1 MNRRIMC
8 FLFASIIFI
17 ICLAG
22 CTKAPSD
29 SDLSMLPYPGI
40 KWSATPDEV
49 RQILNLTEDQIVLD
63 TKVEADPEY
72 EDSSEGWR
80 LYVTDVTFFG
90 QKVKYGLFFFVRAP
104 WVDEF
109 ALSSIQLYYP
119 DEADMTVVKDG
130 LIKEYGEPKDGL
142 GFTRYRIRSG
152 AVESY
157 TDQGATLVNYEG
169 QASRMIHWWE
179 SPAKLADVFPAD
191 VQEAIIAK
199 YSVPEFE
206 NNADREVVLEYL
218 QKSPAVRIYCTDSSK
233 SGTIGYPY
241 YTKNVVYID
250 ASDYTHQLQ
259 YYSK

>member
-1 MNRRIMC
+1 MNKKSKLLVVALVLIT
-8 FLFASIIFI
+8 L
-17 ICLAG
+17 CLCA
-22 CTKAPSD
+22 CMND
-29 SDLSMLPYPGI
+29 SKNSGLAALEYPGI

-63 TKVEADPEY
+63 TKVEAYPEY
-72 EDSSEGWR
+72 EDSNEGWR
-80 LYVTDVTFFG
+80 LYVTDITFFG
-90 QKVKYGLFFFVRAP
+90 QKVKYGLFFFIRAP

-119 DEADMTVVKDG
+119 DDADMTVVKDG

-142 GFTRYRIRSG
+142 GFTLYRIRSG

-157 TDQGATLVNYEG
+157 TDQGATLVNYAG
-169 QASRMIHWWE
+169 QTSRMIHWWE

-199 YSVPEFE
+199 YSAPEFE